1 MITPADNSST
11 DPYVQRHFRFG
22 WWSLLL
28 FLSLGLVLEALH
40 GFKVQGFLADQY
52 EARRL
57 VWRLAHAH
65 GTLLGLVHI
74 AYAYTLSV
82 TGGASSTRVRCASS
96 CLNSASV
103 LLPGGFFLGG
113 IYIYDGDP
121 GLGVFLAPIGG
132 LALLVAVF
140 CIARDVSA
148 SGDDEAEATG
158 AEPVEQEDGEQE

>member
-11 DPYVQRHFRFG
+11 DLYVQRHFRFG

-40 GFKVQGFLADQY
+40 GFKVQSFLADQY

-74 AYAYTLSV
+74 AYAYTLNV
-82 TGGASSTRVRCASS
+82 TGITSFKRARLASS

-140 CIARDVSA
+140 CIAREVSA
-148 SGDDEAEATG
+148 SGDDEAEATE
-158 AEPVEQEDGEQE
+158 AAPAEQEDGEQE